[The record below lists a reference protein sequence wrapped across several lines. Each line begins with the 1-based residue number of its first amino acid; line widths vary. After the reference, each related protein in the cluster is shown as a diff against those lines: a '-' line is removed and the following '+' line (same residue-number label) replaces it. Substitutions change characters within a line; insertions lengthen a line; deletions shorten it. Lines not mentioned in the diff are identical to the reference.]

1 MTVILA
7 LNFLIAIVSQSYES
21 IMDRQE
27 EAIILS
33 KSELN
38 MEYTRQVD
46 PNSGMDVEMIVLA
59 TKLGRDRKSKDG
71 QWSGL
76 SQNIK
81 DDVRAS
87 RKAARSE
94 LQRLNQS
101 LKVQVSEETRSIRD
115 DICGLQGDLMEIK
128 QMLNVRLLPQDSFVS
143 SKSEET
149 RQMRSG
155 TARSLQTIKEI
166 KEVRNSPE
174 PLAE

>member
-87 RKAARSE
+87 RKATRSE
-94 LQRLNQS
+94 LQRMNQR
-101 LKVQVSEETRSIRD
+101 LKTNFAQVSEETRSIRN
-115 DICGLQGDLMEIK
+115 DISELQK
-128 QMLNVRLLPQDSFVS
+128 MLNVRLLPQDSF
-143 SKSEET
+143 
-149 RQMRSG
+149 
-155 TARSLQTIKEI
+155 I
-166 KEVRNSPE
+166 SPE